1 MTHWT
6 WSGPAAGARATMC
19 GPSWA
24 IGLALAVVVLL
35 LLGVRAIGRDPEP
48 VAVRPHTRRR

>member
-1 MTHWT
+1 
-6 WSGPAAGARATMC
+6 MC

-35 LLGVRAIGRDPEP
+35 ILGVRAIGRDPEP
-48 VAVRPHTRRR
+48 VAVRTPTRRR